1 MPGLLLSIDF
11 KQAFDSISWKF
22 IHKVLDYYNFGPS
35 FKKWIKLF
43 QTNVE
48 SCIIQNGFIS
58 ECFYLERG
66 RRQGDPISPY
76 IFILCVEILGL
87 MIRNDENVKGIKI
100 NGKEYKLSQYA
111 DDTQLFLDGSELSL
125 HSALSI
131 LKKYYYMSGLNIN
144 LEKTRAV
151 WIGSM
156 CKSSKTM
163 CKNFNLD
170 WEQKPIKILG
180 VVFTAEVFDIWDQN
194 SDIILEKINS
204 MIKTWSRRKL
214 TLIGRVTIIKSLML
228 SKFAYLFLALPN
240 PPGSLVKSL
249 EKMLFEFL
257 WNKGP
262 DRISRMQIVKNIEA
276 GGLRMTNVKAFI
288 TSLKVTWLRRIITN
302 SNNNNWSTL
311 SNINF
316 NNLCSLGDKYFRS
329 LNKDLNNPFWTDV
342 LESLY
347 KYYSSFKIQDLDDIL
362 SSPIWCNSHL
372 SNTDNFLYKHWFNK
386 GIRTVNDLIDSN
398 GNIYTFEGFKE
409 IYKIRGITRQL

>member
-66 RRQGDPISPY
+66 CRQGDPISPY

-151 WIGSM
+151 LIGSM

-316 NNLCSLGDKYFRS
+316 NNLCSLGDKYFQVDTS
-329 LNKDLNNPFWTDV
+329 EVV
-342 LESLY
+342 LFVLC
-347 KYYSSFKIQDLDDIL
+347 L
-362 SSPIWCNSHL
+362 
-372 SNTDNFLYKHWFNK
+372 
-386 GIRTVNDLIDSN
+386 GV
-398 GNIYTFEGFKE
+398 
-409 IYKIRGITRQL
+409 